1 MTALPSTART
11 MSPAASTMPTAMD
24 QNRKAISR
32 GSLMAARKRTMESAP
47 TMPSESTTLLVTAR
61 MTTVVIIVSAT
72 SVTPKLEEY
81 MTPM

>member
-1 MTALPSTART
+1 MTALPMTART
-11 MSPAASTMPTAMD
+11 MSPAASTMPTAMA
-24 QNRKAISR
+24 QKRKAISS
-32 GSLMAARKRTMESAP
+32 GSLIAARKRTMDSAP
-47 TMPSESTTLLVTAR
+47 TMPRESTTLLVTAR